1 MFLIDSPDCC
11 TQQIRSWYGWHSRLQ
26 KRQGHRSGSTLAN
39 AIENATTK
47 QKRTHAQKVV
57 EVYQTM
63 DKFKVRFNL
72 FKLIVS
78 NIFQPKIRAAIK
90 EEKAQLGEASLTC
103 AVRLNLT
110 KTIVSKLFN
119 LESEE
124 VKEEVCLELE
134 KRRDERKNAIPSA
147 LGDSE
152 HEPDTYQE

>member
-1 MFLIDSPDCC
+1 
-11 TQQIRSWYGWHSRLQ
+11 
-26 KRQGHRSGSTLAN
+26 
-39 AIENATTK
+39 
-47 QKRTHAQKVV
+47 
-57 EVYQTM
+57 M

-72 FKLIVS
+72 FKLTMS

-90 EEKAQLGEASLTC
+90 EEKAQLGEAGLTC
-103 AVRLNLT
+103 AIHLNLT

-124 VKEEVCLELE
+124 VKEEVHLELE